1 MKVIFFSFNYRCK
14 WTVGGNLTGDGCT
27 NKTPTGTRSL
37 LPPADGVCVWMREDC
52 MEPCLCG
59 PGRLSGGNVFPPR
72 PGCFVRQVL
81 LFSSVQRRWEED
93 LIWSPSLLTLP
104 PSFYFLIPFAD
115 SSLQK
120 DSVRLSLFN
129 KDALN
134 KTTSTRQLT
143 KSDVELMFTLM
154 DYFSF
159 YKGKR
164 TASSEREEQVGF
176 LQRSRAK
183 ADNNRKDRKSD

>member
-1 MKVIFFSFNYRCK
+1 MNSWRKPDWWRMHKQNTNRNKVPSASSWRC
-14 WTVGGNLTGDGCT
+14 L
-27 NKTPTGTRSL
+27 
-37 LPPADGVCVWMREDC
+37 CVNAWGLYGAVFV
-52 MEPCLCG
+52 CLCG

-120 DSVRLSLFN
+120 ESVRLSHFN